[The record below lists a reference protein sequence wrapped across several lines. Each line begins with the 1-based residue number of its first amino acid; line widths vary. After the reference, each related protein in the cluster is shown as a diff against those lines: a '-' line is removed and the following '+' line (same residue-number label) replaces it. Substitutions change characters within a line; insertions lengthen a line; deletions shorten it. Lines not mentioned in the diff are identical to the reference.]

1 MVEKEAE
8 LNKRK
13 RKPKVRGKKNGQ
25 LVTMSTLG
33 THVTEQT
40 VVNKCQRKPKVQS
53 RMDHLVTMS
62 TLDTQDT
69 GRRKTKQT
77 NTEN

>member
-33 THVTEQT
+33 
-40 VVNKCQRKPKVQS
+40 
-53 RMDHLVTMS
+53 
-62 TLDTQDT
+62 
-69 GRRKTKQT
+69 
-77 NTEN
+77 